1 MGRKDVI
8 RFFDNYDTDFFCT
21 EDDAREIIM
30 ENINGCYD
38 EYESKDDISNDD
50 IWQEINEQE
59 QFAWELFKEEINECM
74 KDTTYL
80 LCGTVGR
87 WNGIGK
93 GGAFV
98 ETVEDIVNG
107 FGQDCDYFKFY
118 EQNGHFYVKCSH
130 HDGTNYA
137 ELKRVSDRGMEYYR
151 NNEYEKYERELH
163 ETMWK
168 SNFMTS
174 LPHFGKKLGYT
185 YAV

>member
-8 RFFDNYDTDFFCT
+8 RFFDNYDMDWICT
-21 EDDAREIIM
+21 E
-30 ENINGCYD
+30 ENAIQYLIDCG
-38 EYESKDDISNDD
+38 EYENEDSISQEEIWKTIYFHEEIYWDD
-50 IWQEINEQE
+50 
-59 QFAWELFKEEINECM
+59 FKREINECM
-74 KDTTYL
+74 KDATYL

-87 WNGIGK
+87 WNGRGK

-107 FGQDCDYFKFY
+107 FGQNCDYFKFY

-151 NNEYEKYERELH
+151 NNEYEKYDKELH
-163 ETMWK
+163 ETMWN